1 MTISERGECPGDC
14 SFSRS
19 TEVKRTG
26 ATCTRFGADLS
37 ATRSPSARA
46 TDADVCIRC
55 VARRGRLH
63 VRPDANAAD
72 KGVGRRLGLQHT
84 VAVALVDDE
93 EPGMLGT
100 TDGIGDDRRL
110 DIVDDDLAPR
120 RDIRFKLA
128 RSRYGT
134 SPSWPPSTYTKSH
147 WNAGLV
153 AAKRS
158 IVTRESPGATT
169 AVRNFLPHGSFST
182 SSTASE

>member
-100 TDGIGDDRRL
+100 TDASAMTGDS
-110 DIVDDDLAPR
+110 ISSMTTVAPR